1 LPGSGACAAAGSAQ
15 TSPDALRWS
24 LPVPFRWP
32 PIACIAAALLAS
44 GVAAGMPEQ
53 KAPPTPAQWHAMQMR
68 AADKADRLMRQA
80 DTRKSLLGRYEAM
93 LAAASA
99 GDANPAFQPIIG
111 QYLAW
116 YETFIGDYPNAAA
129 NFSIQELQQP
139 DDRPSPLDGQAQAR
153 PAVEAIAAL
162 ARGRQA
168 VFFNEAHH
176 LALTRTL
183 TVELLARL
191 REEGFDTF
199 AAETLYA
206 SDDKLAARGY
216 PVEGSGFYTQEPICA
231 EMVRTA
237 LRLGYRVVAYE
248 AETESAGDAR
258 ESRQAR
264 NLYARVF
271 RQHPQA
277 RLVLD
282 AGYGHIQES
291 GPYLGGRSM
300 AEYVHAISGIDPLTV
315 DQVVLIPHPDPD
327 HDHPYYLPVM
337 QKLSPD
343 RPLVFMGEDGKPWSL
358 RTGYDVSVFFPPPV
372 LRRGR
377 PTWLSLGG
385 LRKPYAVRGEDV
397 CRGDY
402 PCLVEARYAAEGDD
416 AIPAD
421 RLAFDPPPQY
431 AKADEG
437 LRPAGGAST
446 GELYLR
452 PGKYRLQATDAQG
465 RVLGR
470 RSITVQP

>member
-1 LPGSGACAAAGSAQ
+1 MAC
-15 TSPDALRWS
+15 L
-24 LPVPFRWP
+24 
-32 PIACIAAALLAS
+32 AAALLGS
-44 GVAAGMPEQ
+44 GIAAAVPAQ
-53 KAPPTPAQWHAMQMR
+53 QAPPTPAQWHDLQMR
-68 AADKADRLMRQA
+68 AADKADRIMREA
-80 DTRKSLLGRYEAM
+80 NRRKGLLGRYEAM

-99 GDANPAFQPIIG
+99 GDANPAFQAIIG

-116 YETFIGDYPNAAA
+116 YETFIGDYPHAAA

-139 DDRPSPLDGQAQAR
+139 GDRPSPLDGAAQAR
-153 PAVEAIAAL
+153 PAIDAIAAL

-176 LALTRTL
+176 LPLTRTL
-183 TVELLARL
+183 TVELLAKL
-191 REEGFDTF
+191 RAEGFDTF

-248 AETESAGDAR
+248 AETESGGDAR

-300 AEYVHAISGIDPLTV
+300 AEYFRSISDIDPLTV
-315 DQVVLIPHPDPD
+315 DQVVLIPHPDPT

-337 QKLSPD
+337 QKLAPHQ
-343 RPLVFMGEDGKPWSL
+343 PLVFIGKDGTPWSL
-358 RTGYDVSVFFPPPV
+358 RAGYDVSVFFPPSV

-377 PTWLSLGG
+377 PTWLALGG
-385 LRKPYAVRGEDV
+385 LREPYLVRGEDV
-397 CRGDY
+397 CREAY
-402 PCLVEARYAAEGDD
+402 PCLVEAHYADEGDD
-416 AIPAD
+416 AIAAD
-421 RLAFDPPPQY
+421 RLAFDPPPRY
-431 AKADEG
+431 GKADDG
-437 LRPAGGAST
+437 LRPADGASA

-452 PGKYRLQATDAQG
+452 PGKYRLRAIDAQG
-465 RVLGR
+465 RVISR
-470 RSITVQP
+470 RGITVTP

>member
-1 LPGSGACAAAGSAQ
+1 
-15 TSPDALRWS
+15 
-24 LPVPFRWP
+24 VPFRWP
-32 PIACIAAALLAS
+32 PIACFAAALLSS
-44 GVAAGMPEQ
+44 GVAALPEQ
-53 KAPPTPAQWHAMQMR
+53 KAPPTPEQWHAMQMR
-68 AADKADRLMRQA
+68 AADKADRLMREA

-99 GDANPAFQPIIG
+99 GDANPAFQAIIG

-139 DDRPSPLDGQAQAR
+139 GDRPSPLESQTQPQ

-162 ARGRQA
+162 ARDRQA

-176 LALTRTL
+176 LPLTRTL
-183 TVELLARL
+183 TVELLAKL

-206 SDDKLAARGY
+206 SDDELAARGY
-216 PVEGSGFYTQEPICA
+216 PVEGTGFYTQEPICA

-237 LRLGYRVVAYE
+237 LKLGYHVVAYE
-248 AETESAGDAR
+248 AETESGGDAR

-271 RQHPQA
+271 KQHPQA

-300 AEYVHAISGIDPLTV
+300 AEYFRAISGIDPLTV
-315 DQVVLIPHPDPD
+315 DQVVLIPHPDSA

-337 QKLSPD
+337 QKLAPD
-343 RPLVFMGEDGKPWSL
+343 QPLVFMEKDGKPWSL
-358 RTGYDVSVFFPPPV
+358 RAGYDVSVFFPPPV

-385 LRKPYAVRGEDV
+385 LRRPYPVRGEDM
-397 CRGDY
+397 CREAY
-402 PCLVEARYAAEGDD
+402 PCLVEARYADEGED
-416 AIPAD
+416 AIAAD
-421 RLAFDPPPQY
+421 RLAFDPPPRY
-431 AKADEG
+431 GKADDG
-437 LRPAGGAST
+437 LRPADGAST

-452 PGKYRLQATDAQG
+452 PGKYRLLATDAQG
-465 RVLGR
+465 HPLSR
-470 RSITVQP
+470 RNITVPQ

>member
-1 LPGSGACAAAGSAQ
+1 M
-15 TSPDALRWS
+15 
-24 LPVPFRWP
+24 PFRWP
-32 PIACIAAALLAS
+32 PLACFAAALLS
-44 GVAAGMPEQ
+44 GGVAAMPEQ
-53 KAPPTPAQWHAMQMR
+53 KAPPTPEQWRAMQMR
-68 AADKADRLMRQA
+68 AADKADRLMREA

-99 GDANPAFQPIIG
+99 GDANPAFQAIIG

-139 DDRPSPLDGQAQAR
+139 DDRPSPLQSQAQPQ
-153 PAVEAIAAL
+153 PAAEAIAML
-162 ARGRQA
+162 ARDRQA

-176 LALTRTL
+176 LPLTRTL

-206 SDDKLAARGY
+206 SDDELAARGY
-216 PVEGSGFYTQEPICA
+216 PVEGTGFYTQEPICA

-237 LRLGYRVVAYE
+237 LKLGYRVVAYE
-248 AETESAGDAR
+248 AETESGGDAR

-271 RQHPQA
+271 KQHPQA

-300 AEYVHAISGIDPLTV
+300 AEYFRTISGIDPLTV
-315 DQVVLIPHPDPD
+315 DQVVLIPHPDPA

-337 QKLSPD
+337 QKLAPD
-343 RPLVFMGEDGKPWSL
+343 QPLVFMEKDGKPWSL
-358 RTGYDVSVFFPPPV
+358 RAGYDVSVFFPPPV

-377 PTWLSLGG
+377 PTWLALGG
-385 LRKPYAVRGEDV
+385 LRKPYAVRGEDM
-397 CRGDY
+397 CREAY
-402 PCLVEARYAAEGDD
+402 PCLVEARYADEGED
-416 AIPAD
+416 AIAAD
-421 RLAFDPPPQY
+421 RLAFDPPPRY
-431 AKADEG
+431 GKADDG
-437 LRPAGGAST
+437 LRPADGASA

-452 PGKYRLQATDAQG
+452 PGKYRLLATDAQG
-465 RVLGR
+465 HPLSR
-470 RSITVQP
+470 RNITVPQ